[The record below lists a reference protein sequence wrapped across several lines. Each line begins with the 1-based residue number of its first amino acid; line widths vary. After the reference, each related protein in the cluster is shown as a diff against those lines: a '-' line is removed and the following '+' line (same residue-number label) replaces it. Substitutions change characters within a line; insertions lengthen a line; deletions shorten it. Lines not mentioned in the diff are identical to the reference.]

1 MKAAEVPDDELTDG
15 EALELD
21 LEERRER
28 KFRLWY
34 VLAAVGVGL
43 ILGVVLAFVFVSKA
57 SQGSRQATC
66 AVVGASRHEKQAQL
80 REYEA
85 NPPTTDLA
93 RNLQSTYR
101 DSLATWDRL
110 WSTLGCKDEAPPGP

>member
-1 MKAAEVPDDELTDG
+1 MVGQVKPEEEA

-34 VLAAVGVGL
+34 LLAAVGVGL

-57 SQGSRQATC
+57 SQGQRGATC
-66 AVVGASRHEKQAQL
+66 AVVEASRKEKMAQL

-93 RNLQSTYR
+93 RNLQETYR

-110 WSTLGCKDEAPPGP
+110 WSTLGCKDSAPPGP